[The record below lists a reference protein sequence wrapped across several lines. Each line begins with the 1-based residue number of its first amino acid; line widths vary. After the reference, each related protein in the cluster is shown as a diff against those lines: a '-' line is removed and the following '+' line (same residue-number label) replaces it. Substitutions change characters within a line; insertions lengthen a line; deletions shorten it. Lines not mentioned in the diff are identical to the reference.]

1 MKEDLAF
8 NKLILVSQRYCDALF
23 ELAKNDEDLNLF
35 KHDLNVVE
43 ETFKENKEFLDVM
56 EHPTI
61 SKADKKDIMNAVFEG
76 KVAQNILNFLDL
88 LVDRNRMFAFFA
100 IVHLFNNKFN
110 KKRNIMCVEVVSAI
124 EIDDEIKNKLIRK
137 LESIYQ
143 KNVCL
148 DVSTDKDIIAGMIL
162 KIGDNVIDG
171 SVRTKLEKMKRQLI

>member
-23 ELAKNDEDLNLF
+23 ELAKNDDDLNLF

-61 SKADKKDIMNAVFEG
+61 SKTDKKDILNAVFEG
-76 KVAQNILNFLDL
+76 KVSQNILNFLNL
-88 LVDRNRMFAFFA
+88 LIDRNRMFAFFA

-110 KKRNIMCVEVVSAI
+110 EKRNIMCVEVVSSI
-124 EIDDEIKNKLIRK
+124 EIDDEIKNRLIRK
-137 LESIYQ
+137 LEAIYQ